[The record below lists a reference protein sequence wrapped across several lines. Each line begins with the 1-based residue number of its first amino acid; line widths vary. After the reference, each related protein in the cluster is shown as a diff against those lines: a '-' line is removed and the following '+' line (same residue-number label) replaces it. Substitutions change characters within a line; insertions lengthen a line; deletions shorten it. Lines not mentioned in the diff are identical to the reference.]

1 MKRRKFLG
9 ACAAATASVA
19 APAILAGCK
28 SKPAGAGDEKSVQAR
43 PRVDRLAGKPLAEII
58 AQYRSYL
65 FDDFL
70 PFVEKYV
77 VDREYGG
84 FICHTDL
91 KGNNISTEKN
101 TWYQGR
107 GLWSISFLYNKLA
120 KKPEYLEIAGRTA
133 DFILQTRPEG
143 DSFWPAN
150 FSRQG
155 KPVAPPAPN
164 FYGDLF
170 IALGLQEYA
179 KASGREQYWDLAR
192 EIMMKGLRVYDRP
205 DYFPE
210 AARGYVETLPL
221 IPGARIGGHWFM
233 LLNLATL
240 MLEAKPDA
248 ELEAIADRAI
258 DAVMNSHYNPEFD
271 LINEVINHDLSRPDN
286 DIAQLVHTGHNTETL
301 WMTMA
306 EAVRRKDTGL
316 FERAAAY
323 FKRNLEVAWDDVY
336 GGVFTSL
343 NHVDRFEWLTRKA
356 NWAQAETIIG
366 LLLIIEQTGAEWAKT
381 WFDRVFTYFSEKYPL
396 KKYGYPLW
404 IDYADRKVTF
414 VEKDY
419 SRTEILHHPRHLMMA
434 ILILERMR
442 QGGMKQAA

>member
-1 MKRRKFLG
+1 MKRRKFIST
-9 ACAAATASVA
+9 CAAASFA
-19 APAILAGCK
+19 APAIMSGCK
-28 SKPAGAGDEKSVQAR
+28 NGGVPEGTAPGVPAQ
-43 PRVDRLAGKPLAEII
+43 PRVEKLAGKPLVDLI
-58 AQYRSYL
+58 ALYRSWL
-65 FDDFL
+65 FDDYL

-84 FICHTDL
+84 FMCHTDL
-91 KGNNISTEKN
+91 AGKNITTEKN

-120 KKPEYLEIAGRTA
+120 RKPEYLDIAGRA
-133 DFILQTRPEG
+133 AEFIMRTVPEG
-143 DSFWPAN
+143 ETFWPAN
-150 FSRQG
+150 FSREG
-155 KPVAPPAPN
+155 KPITPPAPN

-170 IALGLQEYA
+170 VALGLQEYA
-179 KASGREQYWDLAR
+179 KASGKEQCWETAR
-192 EIMMKGLRVYDRP
+192 EIMMKCLRRYDRP

-210 AARGYVETLPL
+210 AAKGYVESLPL

-248 ELEAIADRAI
+248 ELVAAADRAI
-258 DAVMNSHYNPEFD
+258 DAVMNFHYNPEFD

-286 DIAQLVHTGHNTETL
+286 DIAQLVGTGHNTETL

-306 EAVRRKDTGL
+306 EARRRKDSGL
-316 FERAAAY
+316 FERAAAH

-381 WFDRVFTYFSEKYPL
+381 WFGRVFDYFTDKYPL

-404 IDYADRKVTF
+404 IDYADRKVSF

-419 SRTEILHHPRHLMMA
+419 TRTEILHHPRHLMMA
-434 ILILERMR
+434 ILVLERMS
-442 QGGMKQAA
+442 QGGKKNEG

>member
-1 MKRRKFLG
+1 MKRRNFLA
-9 ACAAATASVA
+9 ACTAVSASAA
-19 APAILAGCK
+19 APALLTECK
-28 SKPAGAGDEKSVQAR
+28 GKPPRSGGDQSGQAR
-43 PRVDRLAGKPLAEII
+43 PEVETLAGKPLADLI

-70 PFVEKYV
+70 PFVETYV
-77 VDREYGG
+77 VDREFGG
-84 FICHTDL
+84 FMCHTDL
-91 KGNNISTEKN
+91 QGKNITTEKN

-107 GLWSISFLYNKLA
+107 GLWSISFLYNNLA
-120 KKPEYLEIAGRTA
+120 KKPEYLEIAERAAG
-133 DFILQTRPEG
+133 FILGTRPEG
-143 DSFWPAN
+143 ESFWPAN
-150 FSRQG
+150 FSREG
-155 KPVAPPAPN
+155 KPTAPPAPN

-179 KASGREQYWDLAR
+179 KASGQEKYWDVAR
-192 EIMMKGLRVYDRP
+192 EIMMKCLRLYDRP

-210 AARGYVETLPL
+210 AAKGYVETLPL

-233 LLNLATL
+233 LLNLATS
-240 MLEAKPDA
+240 MIEARPDA
-248 ELEAIADRAI
+248 ELEAVADRAI
-258 DAVMNSHYNPEFD
+258 DAVMDYHYNPEFD
-271 LINEVINHDLSRPDN
+271 LINEVINHDLSRPAN

-306 EAVRRKDTGL
+306 EAIRRKDTAL
-316 FERAAAY
+316 FEQAAAR

-381 WFDRVFTYFSEKYPL
+381 WFQRVFTYFSEKYPL
-396 KKYGYPLW
+396 RKYGYPLW

-414 VEKDY
+414 VEKEY

-442 QGGMKQAA
+442 KGAQPA